1 MGSSKLIWMG
11 KGDISN
17 NWHMFARVFILED
30 SAIVYVFNAKGDDYV
45 MLLVFLIPSDVLP
58 HGNNIA

>member
-17 NWHMFARVFILED
+17 NWHMFAQVFILED

-45 MLLVFLIPSDVLP
+45 MLLVF
-58 HGNNIA
+58 